1 VSFNGSVVREN
12 IQKTSINENGT
23 IVRTE
28 KGLFQLNE
36 KSGELVNTHLEKDK
50 AEFCTSWQE
59 RAFIRLNEIDPS
71 VLCNSEFSHYIEAVK
86 MPFIS
91 TLTMDSMPIT
101 TILLTTPYVTQ
112 LKPPKK
118 WSLALC

>member
-1 VSFNGSVVREN
+1 MTNLVSFNGSVVREN

-28 KGLFQLNE
+28 KGLFQLTR
-36 KSGELVNTHLEKDK
+36 KLELVNTHLEKDK

-71 VLCNSEFSHYIEAVK
+71 VLCNSEFSEYRIR
-86 MPFIS
+86 
-91 TLTMDSMPIT
+91 
-101 TILLTTPYVTQ
+101 
-112 LKPPKK
+112 
-118 WSLALC
+118 